1 MAKIFVNVTKAVYD
15 LENRGIEIWK
25 LTPENILVNENTGEV
40 KIILNEACMQN
51 LRKKSEATYS
61 YMMPTLEEIKYQ
73 SPELLEYQMRSATS
87 SSWSIGLMM

>member
-40 KIILNEACMQN
+40 KIILNEACM
-51 LRKKSEATYS
+51 
-61 YMMPTLEEIKYQ
+61 
-73 SPELLEYQMRSATS
+73 
-87 SSWSIGLMM
+87 